1 MLSDFRFL
9 FSQAEKHPVSWTVI
23 GFTIQKIKH
32 QSNAHTLTDN
42 TKGAALNIIGLLHAT
57 NKIVSPKFML
67 TPGLGR
73 DVYPKLLEMVYS
85 LGKI

>member
-1 MLSDFRFL
+1 MKDQR
-9 FSQAEKHPVSWTVI
+9 
-23 GFTIQKIKH
+23 
-32 QSNAHTLTDN
+32 NAHTLTDN

-73 DVYPKLLEMVYS
+73 DVYPKLLEMVYN